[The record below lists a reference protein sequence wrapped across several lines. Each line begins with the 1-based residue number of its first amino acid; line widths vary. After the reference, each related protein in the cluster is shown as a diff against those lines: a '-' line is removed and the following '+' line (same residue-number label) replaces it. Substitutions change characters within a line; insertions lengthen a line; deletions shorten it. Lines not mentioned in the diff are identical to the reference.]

1 VLAALLTVVVLYG
14 LREPNVGEQEK
25 TTERVGSNV
34 ADPCLALDEKP
45 NPTIIQ
51 EFVDLLAHP
60 LSPAMAKWWVE
71 GDPVSYCS
79 LC

>member
-1 VLAALLTVVVLYG
+1 VLAALLTVVILYG
-14 LREPNVGEQEK
+14 LREPNVGKQEK
-25 TTERVGSNV
+25 TVGQVASKV

-71 GDPVSYCS
+71 GTPASN
-79 LC
+79 